1 MCTMHK
7 TAIIGSI
14 DQLPAN
20 EIKLWADSI
29 RKTGYEDDIILLS
42 YRIPPDQ
49 LFAYK
54 EVIEKYKIELL
65 SFDYNENAQ
74 PLELSGP
81 VSSQVQNHIWRMRFF
96 HMWQFLSER
105 TEYTHVI
112 NSDVRDVIF
121 QRNPNEILKDV
132 TGVIAPAEGVRM
144 IHEQWNAKS
153 IQDCFGPYVWE
164 YAAKDFMIYNCGSWG
179 GSANIIKW
187 LALTIFMMSH
197 QRANPGDQ
205 PAFNILMNGL
215 LKECNIAIHM
225 DMDDEWACQ
234 CALTFEASRVHLRSV
249 LEHEIPTMGSDGI
262 VRNAKG
268 TPYVIVHQYD
278 RVPGWKE
285 LIQRRLSV

>member
-1 MCTMHK
+1 MHK

-96 HMWQFLSER
+96 QMWQFRAKWKNL
-105 TEYTHVI
+105 VI
-112 NSDVRDVIF
+112 VVAS
-121 QRNPNEILKDV
+121 
-132 TGVIAPAEGVRM
+132 M
-144 IHEQWNAKS
+144 
-153 IQDCFGPYVWE
+153 Y
-164 YAAKDFMIYNCGSWG
+164 Y
-179 GSANIIKW
+179 
-187 LALTIFMMSH
+187 
-197 QRANPGDQ
+197 
-205 PAFNILMNGL
+205 
-215 LKECNIAIHM
+215 
-225 DMDDEWACQ
+225 
-234 CALTFEASRVHLRSV
+234 LTF
-249 LEHEIPTMGSDGI
+249 
-262 VRNAKG
+262 
-268 TPYVIVHQYD
+268 VISNLL
-278 RVPGWKE
+278 P
-285 LIQRRLSV
+285 LSLTSAYNVFKS